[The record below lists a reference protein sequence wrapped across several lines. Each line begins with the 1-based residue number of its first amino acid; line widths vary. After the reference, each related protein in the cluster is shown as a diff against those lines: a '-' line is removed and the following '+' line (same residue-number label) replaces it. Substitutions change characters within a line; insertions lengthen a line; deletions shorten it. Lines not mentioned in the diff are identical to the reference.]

1 MGRKMKTIK
10 YGAFQISK
18 NPENSSIMRR
28 SRGSHKLTDYMNCI
42 RNLRVSNGEINWTP
56 NKLSVESSIR

>member
-18 NPENSSIMRR
+18 NSENNSIMKR
-28 SRGSHKLTDYMNCI
+28 SRASHKLTDYMNCI
-42 RNLRVSNGEINWTP
+42 ENIRASNSEID
-56 NKLSVESSIR
+56 

>member
-1 MGRKMKTIK
+1 MGRKMKIIK

-18 NPENSSIMRR
+18 NPDNNSIMRR
-28 SRGSHKLTDYMNCI
+28 FRGSHKLTDYMNCI
-42 RNLRVSNGEINWTP
+42 GNISVSNSEINYTP

>member
-28 SRGSHKLTDYMNCI
+28 SRGSHKLNDYMNYIGNI
-42 RNLRVSNGEINWTP
+42 RTSNSEIDQTP
-56 NKLSVESSIR
+56 NKFSVESSIR

>member
-18 NPENSSIMRR
+18 NPKISSIMRR

-42 RNLRVSNGEINWTP
+42 GNIRASNNEID
-56 NKLSVESSIR
+56 

>member
-18 NPENSSIMRR
+18 NPENNSIIRR
-28 SRGSHKLTDYMNCI
+28 SRGSHKLNDYMNCI
-42 RNLRVSNGEINWTP
+42 GNIRASNSEID
-56 NKLSVESSIR
+56 

>member
-18 NPENSSIMRR
+18 NVENNSIMRR
-28 SRGSHKLTDYMNCI
+28 FRGSHEQTDYMNRIGNI
-42 RNLRVSNGEINWTP
+42 RASNSEID
-56 NKLSVESSIR
+56 

>member
-1 MGRKMKTIK
+1 MKTIK

-18 NPENSSIMRR
+18 NLDNSSIMRT

-42 RNLRVSNGEINWTP
+42 GNIRISNSEID
-56 NKLSVESSIR
+56 

>member
-10 YGAFQISK
+10 YGAFHISK
-18 NPENSSIMRR
+18 NPKNGSIMRR

-42 RNLRVSNGEINWTP
+42 GNIRASNSEID
-56 NKLSVESSIR
+56 

>member
-18 NPENSSIMRR
+18 NPEINIIMRR
-28 SRGSHKLTDYMNCI
+28 SRGSHKLTDYMNHIENI
-42 RNLRVSNGEINWTP
+42 RASNSEID
-56 NKLSVESSIR
+56 

>member
-18 NPENSSIMRR
+18 NLENNNIMRR

-42 RNLRVSNGEINWTP
+42 GNIRATSQEKKIR
-56 NKLSVESSIR
+56 ESALIS

>member
-28 SRGSHKLTDYMNCI
+28 SRGSHKLTDYMNFIGNI
-42 RNLRVSNGEINWTP
+42 RASNSEID
-56 NKLSVESSIR
+56 

>member
-18 NPENSSIMRR
+18 NLENSSIIRR

-42 RNLRVSNGEINWTP
+42 GNIRASNREID
-56 NKLSVESSIR
+56 

>member
-18 NPENSSIMRR
+18 NPENNSIMRR
-28 SRGSHKLTDYMNCI
+28 SRGSKKFTDCMNCI
-42 RNLRVSNGEINWTP
+42 GNIKASNSEID
-56 NKLSVESSIR
+56 

>member
-1 MGRKMKTIK
+1 MVRKMKTIK

-18 NPENSSIMRR
+18 NPKNNSIMRR

-42 RNLRVSNGEINWTP
+42 GNIRASNNEIN
-56 NKLSVESSIR
+56 

>member
-1 MGRKMKTIK
+1 MGRKMKIIK

-28 SRGSHKLTDYMNCI
+28 YRGSHKSTDYMNYIGNI
-42 RNLRVSNGEINWTP
+42 RASNSEID
-56 NKLSVESSIR
+56 

>member
-18 NPENSSIMRR
+18 NPKNSSIMRR
-28 SRGSHKLTDYMNCI
+28 SRGSHKLADYMNCI
-42 RNLRVSNGEINWTP
+42 GNIMASNSEID
-56 NKLSVESSIR
+56 

>member
-18 NPENSSIMRR
+18 NSDNSSIVRR
-28 SRGSHKLTDYMNCI
+28 SRGNYKLTDYMNCI
-42 RNLRVSNGEINWTP
+42 GNIKASNSEID
-56 NKLSVESSIR
+56 